1 MSEPLSAAESSVDVL
16 NSESSHTLDYNS
28 EGRDISIFIMVLY
41 KIQGEKFVDSY
52 FASACY
58 NTEPCR

>member
-41 KIQGEKFVDSY
+41 KIQGIQVCTFVFCVSLL
-52 FASACY
+52 AC
-58 NTEPCR
+58 

>member
-28 EGRDISIFIMVLY
+28 EGRDISIFIMVYYIKYRERSL
-41 KIQGEKFVDSY
+41 
-52 FASACY
+52 
-58 NTEPCR
+58 